1 MKKKF
6 ALILC
11 AALLAGCT
19 SSTSG
24 SKEEQEVEKFNV
36 IQNDIDNNDFD
47 KAFESMFDDTLEAYN
62 NNIEIDIT
70 STGTMLDPSISADSL
85 DLKLESAN
93 VNKDIVSF
101 IQDDVLYIIEDNND
115 KTMTI
120 TRYGSDGGKKITLAL
135 DDESA
140 TLQSIDAAS
149 KDAKTNEER
158 QTDLLASLFDNSD
171 KIPYS
176 PVENPDLFYFTNED
190 TGTGL
195 MCSIDIRDIPAMN
208 KEAKN
213 TGSEYLELDG
223 VALKDISIDMDYFD
237 ILINNEGVIQQIT
250 NVVEITYQSE
260 SQKQK
265 ESYDLTM
272 NVYSYDYSKFNV
284 DKIDAIFDGI
294 DAGSISVGDAV
305 DISD

>member
-6 ALILC
+6 TLILC

-36 IQNDIDNNDFD
+36 IQNDIDNNEFEQ
-47 KAFESMFDDTLEAYN
+47 AFESMFDDTLEAYN

-70 STGTMLDPSISADSL
+70 STGTMLDPSVSEDSL
-85 DLKLESAN
+85 DLKLETAD
-93 VNKDIVSF
+93 VNKDIVTF
-101 IQDDVLYIIEDNND
+101 IQDDVLYIIEDSND

-135 DDESA
+135 DGEKAS
-140 TLQSIDAAS
+140 LQSIDAAS
-149 KDAKTNEER
+149 KDAKSNEER
-158 QTDLLASLFDNSD
+158 QSDLLAGLFDNSD

-176 PVENPDLFYFTNED
+176 PVENPDLFNFMNED

-195 MCSIDIRDIPAMN
+195 MCSIDIRDISAMN

-250 NVVEITYQSE
+250 NVVEITYQSD